1 MGWTAASKYVLDYF
15 FFLPTFS
22 PAASKSDKSSSF
34 FCVGIQS
41 GESRRR
47 RAGVESKTPES
58 YLLDLLLR
66 RGLGHG
72 DARRLGRVGI
82 KTLEVREAL
91 LRLFDQFI
99 VLRDDVVVQKLVLRR
114 DHEGLQADEALLGV
128 AVLLGFRFG
137 RFSFF
142 LALAL
147 LLGVARARAR
157 ATPRS
162 RARARKNEKR
172 PKRKPRRTATP
183 RSASSACRP
192 S

>member
-1 MGWTAASKYVLDYF
+1 MGWTAASNYVLDYF

-72 DARRLGRVGI
+72 DAGGLGRVGI
-82 KTLEVREAL
+82 EALEVGEAL
-91 LRLFDQFI
+91 FRLLDELV
-99 VLRDDVVVQKLVLRR
+99 VLRDLRTY
-114 DHEGLQADEALLGV
+114 QPVSGV
-128 AVLLGFRFG
+128 SDG
-137 RFSFF
+137 RAGRILIYAPF
-142 LALAL
+142 
-147 LLGVARARAR
+147 
-157 ATPRS
+157 ATTWS
-162 RARARKNEKR
+162 
-172 PKRKPRRTATP
+172 
-183 RSASSACRP
+183 
-192 S
+192 

>member
-1 MGWTAASKYVLDYF
+1 MRRPLLRRRPRTRPSTSTTSSRFWMGWTAASNYVLDYF

-72 DARRLGRVGI
+72 DAGGLGRVRVEA
-82 KTLEVREAL
+82 LEVREAFL
-91 LRLFDQFI
+91 GLFDELV
-99 VLRDDVVVQKLVLRR
+99 VLRDLCANQPVCRVF
-114 DHEGLQADEALLGV
+114 AV
-128 AVLLGFRFG
+128 AG
-137 RFSFF
+137 R
-142 LALAL
+142 A
-147 LLGVARARAR
+147 
-157 ATPRS
+157 ATI
-162 RARARKNEKR
+162 
-172 PKRKPRRTATP
+172 
-183 RSASSACRP
+183 
-192 S
+192 

>member
-1 MGWTAASKYVLDYF
+1 TSTTSSRSSTGWTAASKVCARLLLLLTHVQARGQQIGQI
-15 FFLPTFS
+15 FFLL
-22 PAASKSDKSSSF
+22 
-34 FCVGIQS
+34 
-41 GESRRR
+41 
-47 RAGVESKTPES
+47 
-58 YLLDLLLR
+58 LLDLLLR

-147 LLGVARARAR
+147 LLGVARARGVRLGDVGALSHCCEV
-157 ATPRS
+157 A
-162 RARARKNEKR
+162 
-172 PKRKPRRTATP
+172 
-183 RSASSACRP
+183 
-192 S
+192 

>member
-1 MGWTAASKYVLDYF
+1 MGWMGASNYVLDYF

-72 DARRLGRVGI
+72 DAGGLGRVRVEA
-82 KTLEVREAL
+82 LEVREAFL
-91 LRLFDQFI
+91 GLFDELVVLRDLYANRLVSRVLETTPSRQDAPRQFDLCT
-99 VLRDDVVVQKLVLRR
+99 VRDDVVV
-114 DHEGLQADEALLGV
+114 
-128 AVLLGFRFG
+128 
-137 RFSFF
+137 
-142 LALAL
+142 
-147 LLGVARARAR
+147 
-157 ATPRS
+157 
-162 RARARKNEKR
+162 
-172 PKRKPRRTATP
+172 
-183 RSASSACRP
+183 
-192 S
+192 

>member
-1 MGWTAASKYVLDYF
+1 MSGRVCNCKGMSIVPRLGLRGSWQRGAGCRFLLRVEVGFRKTPRKGTKPRALDYF

-72 DARRLGRVGI
+72 DAGGLGRVGI
-82 KTLEVREAL
+82 EALEVGEAFFRL
-91 LRLFDQFI
+91 LDELV
-99 VLRDDVVVQKLVLRR
+99 VLCDLRAN
-114 DHEGLQADEALLGV
+114 QPVSGV
-128 AVLLGFRFG
+128 A
-137 RFSFF
+137 
-142 LALAL
+142 
-147 LLGVARARAR
+147 
-157 ATPRS
+157 ATI
-162 RARARKNEKR
+162 
-172 PKRKPRRTATP
+172 
-183 RSASSACRP
+183 
-192 S
+192 